1 MRRTIVI
8 AKNTFK
14 ETIRDRILYGILI
27 FSLLFLFSITV
38 IGSLSLGEDLF
49 IIRSFG
55 LAGIYLFG
63 LVITLFLGAS
73 LIYKEVEFKTIYI
86 ILAKP
91 VKDSEVIL
99 GKFLG
104 LLTSIVSVVGLIGL
118 VYLSVVWFNG
128 GGFDY
133 GAILAM
139 ILQIL
144 EFSIIISVLI
154 LLSTFSAPIASTIYT
169 LVIVYCGHLL
179 NLMLNYASNVGGFQK
194 YLVLGA
200 YYLFPNLEKFNI
212 RNLVVHNSVI
222 TQTEFLLTAGYAII
236 YTGLALCLTHFVFQ
250 RKEF

>member
-38 IGSLSLGEDLF
+38 IGSLSLGEDIF

-63 LVITLFLGAS
+63 LIITLFLGAS

-86 ILAKP
+86 ILSKP
-91 VKDSEVIL
+91 VKDSEEIL
-99 GKFLG
+99 GKFFG
-104 LLTSIVSVVGLIGL
+104 LLASMVALIGSMGL
-118 VYLSVVWFNG
+118 VYLLVVWFNS

-133 GAILAM
+133 RAMLAM
-139 ILQIL
+139 ILQIF

-154 LLSTFSAPIASTIYT
+154 LFSTFSTPIASTIYT
-169 LVIVYCGHLL
+169 IVVIYCGHLL
-179 NLMLNYASNVGGFQK
+179 SLMFNYAASAGDFQK
-194 YLVLGA
+194 YLLLGA

-212 RNLVVHNSVI
+212 RNLVVHDFSI
-222 TQTEFLLTAGYAII
+222 TQSELLLTAGYAVI
-236 YTGLALCLTHFVFQ
+236 YTSLVLCLAHLIFQ
-250 RKEF
+250 KKE